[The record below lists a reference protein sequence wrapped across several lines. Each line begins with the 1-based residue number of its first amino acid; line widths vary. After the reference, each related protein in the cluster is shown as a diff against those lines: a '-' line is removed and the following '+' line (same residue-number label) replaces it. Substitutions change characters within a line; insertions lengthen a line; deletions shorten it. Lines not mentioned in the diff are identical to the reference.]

1 MYGSPIKTNND
12 GFQPISKVYWNPRL
26 STEHGR
32 IAQLL
37 KVLMTLNTNYK
48 RSLYLTIEFVDLVL
62 SSFQRGDCL
71 YDVFA
76 GVGPFSILTAVQ
88 GKPTKKQPIP
98 INVFANDLN
107 PESYKSLVNNVK
119 LNGLVG
125 ADNIKC
131 FNKGKRH

>member
-1 MYGSPIKTNND
+1 M
-12 GFQPISKVYWNPRL
+12 
-26 STEHGR
+26 
-32 IAQLL
+32 
-37 KVLMTLNTNYK
+37 
-48 RSLYLTIEFVDLVL
+48 YLTIEFVDLVL

-131 FNKGKRH
+131 FNKGKRHYSKLKFPVQLGFMAPS